1 MKREA
6 LKGLLHRYWAKPLAI
21 LLDKAGLSANAI
33 TVLGLFISFG
43 AAYLLSRG
51 WFMSGGIVLLIAAA
65 FDLLDGT
72 LARMQDQASRFGAFL
87 DSVSDRLSEAAIF
100 LGLLIFYSLEHNVTG
115 SILVSLALIFSFM
128 VSYLR
133 ARAEGLQIDSSVG
146 LATRPER
153 VIILGIGVILGFVIP
168 TLALIAALS
177 LFTSIQR
184 FHHVWKASQT

>member
-1 MKREA
+1 MKRETIRR
-6 LKGLLHRYWAKPLAI
+6 LLHHYWAEPLAK
-21 LLDKAGLSANAI
+21 LLNKAGLSPNMI

-51 WFMSGGIVLLIAAA
+51 WFLSGGIVLLFAAA

-72 LARMQDQASRFGAFL
+72 LARMQDRVSRFGAFL

-100 LGLLIFYSLEHNVTG
+100 LGILIFYSLEHNVGG
-115 SILVSLALIFSFM
+115 SILASLALIFSFM

-133 ARAEGLQIDSSVG
+133 ARAEGLQIDSSGG
-146 LATRPER
+146 LATRAER
-153 VIILGIGVILGFVIP
+153 VIILGAGAILEIVIP
-168 TLALIAALS
+168 TLALIAVLS

-184 FHHVWKASQT
+184 FYHIWKESRT